1 MRLSVA
7 FRHAHRSHASIRRP
21 GAGVKVLNPENR
33 FIPVKSAVS
42 YLQVREASSTSGTT
56 ETLVSFKSHPRK
68 NDGPLYESAV
78 GGIVQRSREELK
90 AIRETNP
97 GLKPTLAII
106 QAGEDDSLLEVNKKM
121 AGKIGLNVM
130 QICLP
135 HQCRE
140 EEVIEEILR
149 LNEDSRVH
157 GIFLHLPQSFL
168 SKSVRNAIKPQK
180 DVDGVSDLNVGR
192 VVLGDQRHG
201 FASPVAGAVL
211 EMLARHDAPLVG
223 KMAVLLGLE
232 GPLKVTLQFLLQNNG
247 MMVQTRQWS
256 SKHLQKQILDSDV
269 VVFLETGH
277 KGLPPTWLRPGVAV
291 INLSSALME
300 EQPDSWEHRAEAESS
315 AGVGP
320 LSAVLRMQHVV
331 RSSRRWIQ
339 EQQYQPWRLRP
350 LKLQPL
356 SPVPSDIEISRA
368 QTPKPISQLAQEIGL
383 LPEELEAYGNTK
395 AKVHLS
401 LLNRLQHQ
409 PNGKYVLV
417 AGITPTPL
425 GEGKSTVT
433 IGLVQA
439 LSAHLKLNSFAC
451 LRQPSQGPTFGV
463 KGGAAGGGYA
473 QVIPMEEFNLHLTGD
488 IHAITAANNLVAAAI
503 DARILHEATQSDR
516 ALYSRLVPSVNGVR
530 CFSPIQMAR
539 LQRLGINKS
548 DPSDLTP
555 EEIRAFVRLDLDP
568 EKVTWQRD
576 GLGDMRARLGRMVV
590 GSSRNGQP
598 ITADDLGVTGAL
610 AVLMKDA
617 IKPTLMQTLEGT
629 PVFVHAGPFANI
641 AHGNSS
647 VLADKLALKL
657 VGEEGYVVTEAGF
670 GADIGMEKFF
680 NIKCRTSGLTPDVVV
695 LVATVR
701 ALKMHGGGPNVT
713 AGVPLPKEYINENLQ
728 LVADGCSNL
737 KKQIQITHLFGVPVI
752 VALNVFKTDTQ
763 AEIDMVCRIAEA
775 SGASAAVQCHHWSRG
790 GRGSVELAHAVKKVA
805 SQKNHFQFLY
815 NLQDSIVEKIR
826 TIAQKVYGAD
836 DIELSPEAQA
846 KIDYYNQ
853 QGFSALPICMAK
865 THLSLSHMPEKKGV
879 PTGFILPIR
888 DIRASI
894 GAGFIYPLVG
904 TMSTMPGLPTRPCFY
919 DIDLDPVTE
928 EIKGLF

>member
-1 MRLSVA
+1 KSV
-7 FRHAHRSHASIRRP
+7 F
-21 GAGVKVLNPENR
+21 
-33 FIPVKSAVS
+33 
-42 YLQVREASSTSGTT
+42 STRTG
-56 ETLVSFKSHPRK
+56 KI
-68 NDGPLYESAV
+68 
-78 GGIVQRSREELK
+78 GIVQRSREELK

-300 EQPDSWEHRAEAESS
+300 GKSHFEVFTKMFVA
-315 AGVGP
+315 
-320 LSAVLRMQHVV
+320 AVVICQHVV

-463 KGGAAGGGYA
+463 KG
-473 QVIPMEEFNLHLTGD
+473 VFLCFNLHLTGD

-568 EKVTWQRD
+568 EKVTWQRVVDTNDRFLRKITVGQANTEKGHARQTQFDIAVASEIMAILALTD

-790 GRGSVELAHAVKKVA
+790 GWGSVELAHAVKKVA

>member
-1 MRLSVA
+1 M
-7 FRHAHRSHASIRRP
+7 
-21 GAGVKVLNPENR
+21 VKCALCVHL
-33 FIPVKSAVS
+33 IYS
-42 YLQVREASSTSGTT
+42 
-56 ETLVSFKSHPRK
+56 
-68 NDGPLYESAV
+68 D
-78 GGIVQRSREELK
+78 IVQRSREELK

-106 QAGEDDSLLEVNKKM
+106 QVLYSDIPADFVSTQ
-121 AGKIGLNVM
+121 IGLNVM

-135 HQCRE
+135 RQCTE
-140 EEVIEEILR
+140 EEVSDAANSETQI
-149 LNEDSRVH
+149 RVA
-157 GIFLHLPQSFL
+157 FLIKQKL
-168 SKSVRNAIKPQK
+168 SSLFYSVRNAIKPQK
-180 DVDGVSDLNVGR
+180 DVDGANG
-192 VVLGDQRHG
+192 
-201 FASPVAGAVL
+201 
-211 EMLARHDAPLVG
+211 G
-223 KMAVLLGLE
+223 KLLGNYSFCHFE
-232 GPLKVTLQFLLQNNG
+232 
-247 MMVQTRQWS
+247 
-256 SKHLQKQILDSDV
+256 
-269 VVFLETGH
+269 VFTEMF
-277 KGLPPTWLRPGVAV
+277 VAV
-291 INLSSALME
+291 VIC
-300 EQPDSWEHRAEAESS
+300 
-315 AGVGP
+315 
-320 LSAVLRMQHVV
+320 QHVV
-331 RSSRRWIQ
+331 RSNRRWIQ

-368 QTPKPISQLAQEIGL
+368 QTPKPISQLAQEVGL

-463 KGGAAGGGYA
+463 KGKTAYSLYFFSI
-473 QVIPMEEFNLHLTGD
+473 QFNLHLTGD

-503 DARILHEATQSDR
+503 DARILHEATQSDK

-555 EEIRAFVRLDLDP
+555 EEVRAFVRLDLDP
-568 EKVTWQRD
+568 EKVTWQRVIDTNDRFLRKITVGQANTEKGHARQTQFDIAVASEIMAILALTD
-576 GLGDMRARLGRMVV
+576 GLADMRARLGRMVV

-657 VGEEGYVVTEAGF
+657 VGEEGFVVTEAGF

-680 NIKCRTSGLTPDVVV
+680 NIKCRTSGLKPDVVV

-728 LVADGCSNL
+728 LVTDGCSNL
-737 KKQIQITHLFGVPVI
+737 KKHIQIAHLFGVPVV
-752 VALNVFKTDTQ
+752 VALNAFKTDTQ
-763 AEIDMVCRIAEA
+763 AEIDLVCRIAEA

-790 GRGSVELAHAVKKVA
+790 GRGSVELAQAVKEVA

-853 QGFSALPICMAK
+853 QGFGALPICMAK